1 MRWPSACPDAR
12 ALNALAGTPVRSLLL
27 DSGPDLAPFAE
38 RARRQGLSVLD
49 AEKPPSGVTIVKG
62 VWPGVKVGSRDDSAS
77 AGPTG
82 APWIDSNAWMA
93 RLEQARQ
100 PGTAV
105 WVVCETSKDQ
115 EVRDPI
121 SYLAGIAD
129 AACCGARWAVPVDA
143 RLARGLAEGNAEA
156 RATWTQLAAAM
167 RFFDDHAEWAALAP
181 RAAVGV
187 VSGFA
192 GPDEFLA
199 QEILNLTARQNQPY
213 LVLDKAR
220 TAAAALTALKAVIYP
235 DTAPPDPPLRRALLA
250 FAEAGGLLMAGPKWG
265 GEGKPVEAPDFP
277 RYTIRSLG
285 KGRIALWKAEDP
297 DPWDVAAD
305 SRVILSHRH
314 DLVRLWNPGPAVTH
328 LGGTDSRGVL
338 HVVNFSS
345 RPARDVSVWVAGRY
359 RSARLWTFDE
369 SRPRELRSMTV
380 KQGLEIHLPPVL
392 AYAAVELLS

>member
-1 MRWPSACPDAR
+1 MS
-12 ALNALAGTPVRSLLL
+12 ALAGTPVRSLLL
-27 DSGPDLAPFAE
+27 DSAPELAPLAE
-38 RARRQGLSVLD
+38 SARKQGLTILD

-77 AGPTG
+77 SGPTG

-100 PGTAV
+100 PGKTV
-105 WVVCETSKDQ
+105 WVVSETPKEQ
-115 EVRDPI
+115 EVRETI

-129 AACCGARWAVPVDA
+129 SACCGARWAVPIDA

-156 RATWTQLAAAM
+156 RETWARLVAAM
-167 RFFDDHAEWAALAP
+167 RFFDERREWAALAP

-187 VSGFA
+187 VSDFA
-192 GPDEFLA
+192 GPNEFLA

-220 TAAAALTALKAVIYP
+220 TAPPALAGLKAIIYP
-235 DTAPPDPPLRRALLA
+235 DAAPPEPALRRALLA
-250 FAEAGGLLMAGPKWG
+250 FVEAGGLLVAGPKWG

-285 KGRIALWKAEDP
+285 KGRIALWKVEDP

-305 SRVILSHRH
+305 SSVILSHRH
-314 DLVRLWNPGPAVTH
+314 DLVRLWNPGPVVTH
-328 LGGTDSRGVL
+328 LTGTESRGVL
-338 HVVNFSS
+338 HIVNFSS
-345 RPARDVSVWVAGRY
+345 RPGRDVSVWVAGRH
-359 RSARLWTFDE
+359 RSARLWAFDQG
-369 SRPRELRSMTV
+369 SPRELRSMPV
-380 KQGLEIHLPPVL
+380 RQGLEIHLPPVS

>member
-1 MRWPSACPDAR
+1 MRSI
-12 ALNALAGTPVRSLLL
+12 LL
-27 DSGPDLAPFAE
+27 DSAPGVAPFAE
-38 RARRQGLSVLD
+38 HARKLGLSVLD
-49 AEKPPSGVTIVKG
+49 AKNPPSGVTIVKG
-62 VWPGVKVGSRDDSAS
+62 VWPGVKMGGGGDSAS
-77 AGPTG
+77 SGPTG

-100 PGTAV
+100 PGKTV
-105 WVVCETSKDQ
+105 WVVSDTPGEQ
-115 EVRDPI
+115 EVRDVL

-129 AACCGARWAVPVDA
+129 CACCGARWAVPIDA

-156 RATWTQLAAAM
+156 RATWMRLAAAM
-167 RFFDDHAEWAALAP
+167 RFFDERGEWAGLAP

-187 VSGFA
+187 VSDFA
-192 GPDEFLA
+192 GPNEFLA

-220 TAAAALTALKAVIYP
+220 AAPAAFAGLKAVIYP
-235 DTAPPDPPLRRALLA
+235 DAAPPDPPLRRALVA

-265 GEGKPVEAPDFP
+265 GEGKPLEAPDFP
-277 RYTIRSLG
+277 RYAIRALG

-328 LGGTDSRGVL
+328 LTGTDARAVL
-338 HVVNFSS
+338 HIVTFSS
-345 RPARDVSVWVAGRY
+345 RPAADMSVWVAGRH
-359 RSARLWTFDE
+359 RSARLWSCDQ
-369 SRPRELRSMTV
+369 SRPRELRAIRAG
-380 KQGLEIHLPPVL
+380 QGLEVHLPAL
-392 AYAAVELLS
+392 SAYAAVELMS